1 LKHPHRHALKDSG
14 VHPSTNAEKLGIC
27 TYCGLEKALTRDHVP
42 PKLLLAKPYPQNL
55 LTVPSCLDCNGSF
68 QEDDEYTR
76 VIAAIDMRAAEN
88 QDARSKLP
96 AIMRSLQ
103 KPEAAAFAQYL
114 KNHMSKTLVLGPS
127 GNPMAE
133 ATEVDRKRVNATG
146 TRLLKALIFVET
158 GRRLSQTDQIRIA
171 AGAGVTPTDP
181 LILQFARVY
190 QRCSEHRS
198 REIGK
203 AFSYGAGLHKNFSI
217 WIMILYDFFCWAGTV
232 QYSKQVSG

>member
-1 LKHPHRHALKDSG
+1 VSVPENVEIIISWRIEGSTGSVGSGRQQVRRGHIERRTLKHPHRHSLKDSG

-55 LTVPSCLDCNGSF
+55 LTV
-68 QEDDEYTR
+68 
-76 VIAAIDMRAAEN
+76 
-88 QDARSKLP
+88 
-96 AIMRSLQ
+96 RSLQ

-127 GNPMAE
+127 GSPMAE

-146 TRLLKALIFVET
+146 TRLLKALLFVET

-198 REIGK
+198 QEIGK

-217 WIMILYDFFCWAGTV
+217 WIMILYDF
-232 QYSKQVSG
+232 

>member
-1 LKHPHRHALKDSG
+1 
-14 VHPSTNAEKLGIC
+14 
-27 TYCGLEKALTRDHVP
+27 
-42 PKLLLAKPYPQNL
+42 
-55 LTVPSCLDCNGSF
+55 
-68 QEDDEYTR
+68 

-114 KNHMSKTLVLGPS
+114 KNHSIKMLVLGPS
-127 GNPMAE
+127 GSPMAE
-133 ATEVDRKRVNATG
+133 ATEIDRKRVNATG
-146 TRLLKALIFVET
+146 TRLLKALLFVET

-171 AGAGVTPTDP
+171 AGTGVTPTDP

-190 QRCSEHRS
+190 QRCSEHPS

-232 QYSKQVSG
+232 QYSKQDS